1 MDLGHTE
8 GRIPEKDLQSI
19 HPRLRLLRGNFRVGS
34 FGKLPLVLASEAQL
48 IAITS

>member
-8 GRIPEKDLQSI
+8 GRVPEKALQSV

-34 FGKLPLVLASEAQL
+34 FGKLPPVLGLEAQL
-48 IAITS
+48 IATTS